1 MHMRMHMHMSCTC
14 DMHMHMHMSHVATER
29 PTPRGPRVSN
39 LEAGTIIVVT
49 CV

>member
-14 DMHMHMHMSHVATER
+14 DMDMHMHMSHVATER
-29 PTPRGPRVSN
+29 PTPRPVSN

>member
-1 MHMRMHMHMSCTC
+1 
-14 DMHMHMHMSHVATER
+14 MHMHMHIHMLQ
-29 PTPRGPRVSN
+29 PVSN